1 MWRALRTFALTCTL
15 AACTADVAGNN
26 DAGVAAHTGQK
37 MTAAIRTCRNACWSD
52 IPYNACADQRDACLA
67 SAVAP
72 VDQLH
77 CRQTAHAC
85 RNIRTTCL
93 LGCWNAQ

>member
-1 MWRALRTFALTCTL
+1 LALMCTL
-15 AACTADVAGNN
+15 AACTTDVAGTN
-26 DAGVAAHTGQK
+26 DAGVSHAGQK

-52 IPYNACADQRDACLA
+52 IPYNACADQRDACMA
-67 SAVAP
+67 SAVTP